1 MASNCFGFFGS
12 VREANRHLDW
22 SKFIDRDRSLV
33 CHGRLMNGKKQKCNY
48 CSFNADFRYSCLVES
63 GLERKGKFHVLSSL
77 VTNPTGEMTL
87 SSEQMVYEVVLK
99 QAALVNKRHKTK
111 ENPTG
116 EMTVSSEQM
125 VYEVVLKQ
133 ASLVK
138 KRHKTKENYDVKPD
152 VLLPGNLSLL
162 SEAYDHCGEVCDEYA
177 KTFYLGNAANDPQE
191 AKSYMGNI
199 RVWCRRTD
207 KVVDGPNA
215 SHITPTRLDRW
226 ESRLEDLFRGC
237 PFDMLDAALSDT
249 VAKFPVDI
257 QYARRGRVHLPQD
270 ELAEAGLS
278 DEDIF
283 AGKVTDKWRNFMKNK
298 IKRAKMF
305 FDEAEKGVT
314 ELSSSSRWP

>member
-1 MASNCFGFFGS
+1 MMPRKKYFSSIIDLPIKLIIMMKGMPLLNL
-12 VREANRHLDW
+12 LD
-22 SKFIDRDRSLV
+22 D
-33 CHGRLMNGKKQKCNY
+33 H
-48 CSFNADFRYSCLVES
+48 ES
-63 GLERKGKFHVLSSL
+63 MIELLKHVLKFF
-77 VTNPTGEMTL
+77 VKMPEMTETASTKVSL
-87 SSEQMVYEVVLK
+87 SSFLFLMMV
-99 QAALVNKRHKTK
+99 LVH
-111 ENPTG
+111 G
-116 EMTVSSEQM
+116 
-125 VYEVVLKQ
+125 
-133 ASLVK
+133 
-138 KRHKTKENYDVKPD
+138 
-152 VLLPGNLSLL
+152 
-162 SEAYDHCGEVCDEYA
+162 
-177 KTFYLGNAANDPQE
+177 
-191 AKSYMGNI
+191 
-199 RVWCRRTD
+199 VWCRRTD

-215 SHITPTRLDRW
+215 LHITPTGLDRW

-257 QYARRGRVHLPQD
+257 QFARRGRVHLPQD